1 MNFSE
6 LNRLNFNLQHIIAQH
21 LLELNRLNINLQ
33 HITSINLLELI
44 NLNFNTELFLANL
57 YDRLW
62 YYSAVF
68 KNVLSQNSFIL
79 QEIGKLIKLKKYF
92 LPIEWCFS

>member
-6 LNRLNFNLQHIIAQH
+6 LNSPHSD
-21 LLELNRLNINLQ
+21 LQ
-33 HITSINLLELI
+33 HITSINVLELI
-44 NLNFNTELFLANL
+44 KPNFNPELFLANL

-68 KNVLSQNSFIL
+68 SNVLLQNSFTL
-79 QEIGKLIKLKKYF
+79 QEIVKLIKLKKYF